1 MAEKKNIPRFL
12 STTIFLIILLSSS
25 LFYIDNLFPQDA
37 KDISVK
43 AVSRASKSKV
53 GIGEIF
59 TYTTIIFSN
68 HDIEIII
75 PSEDRIG
82 PFEIRDSGIAGDK
95 RRIQLWY
102 ELIIYETGKK
112 IIPAL
117 SIGYRTAA
125 GQHGQVKSSA
135 VNIDVQS
142 VFERSKIEADIRPIE
157 GPVGLRFP
165 YTFHISIGV
174 LLFIVAF
181 YLLYFFLK
189 NRKLALEKR
198 KRGPAGNLLAYR
210 KLSDALSALRG
221 KSQPGREDFIMLS
234 ERLRGYIGLNFRIAF
249 KELTTEEFLGA
260 VKEKQ
265 NFYLKYSEGLSFA
278 LRTRDM
284 AKFANYNPRAEEH
297 QRLFVL
303 SEDIRNNVLPD
314 QAEELI

>member
-12 STTIFLIILLSSS
+12 SRTIFSIILLSSS

-37 KDISVK
+37 GGVSVK
-43 AVSRASKSKV
+43 AVSRAGKSKI

-59 TYTTIIFSN
+59 IYTTTISSN
-68 HDIEIII
+68 RDIEIII
-75 PSEDRIG
+75 PAEDKME
-82 PFEIRDSGIAGDK
+82 PFEIRDSGMARKGH
-95 RRIQLWY
+95 RIQLWH

-112 IIPAL
+112 VIPAL
-117 SIGYRTAA
+117 SIGYRTAD
-125 GQHGQVKSSA
+125 GQQGHVKSNA
-135 VNIDVQS
+135 VDINVQS
-142 VFERSKIEADIRPIE
+142 MFERSKIEADIRPIE

-165 YTFHISIGV
+165 YTFHIAMGM

-181 YLLYFFLK
+181 YSLYFFLK
-189 NRKLALEKR
+189 KRKLILEKR
-198 KRGPAGNLLAYR
+198 KRGPASNLLAYR
-210 KLSDALSALRG
+210 KLSDALSTLRG
-221 KSQPGREDFIMLS
+221 KSQPSREDFIMLS

-249 KELTTEEFLGA
+249 KELTTEEFLDTA
-260 VKEKQ
+260 KEKQ

-278 LRTRDM
+278 LRTCDM
-284 AKFANYNPRAEEH
+284 VKFANYNPRTEEH